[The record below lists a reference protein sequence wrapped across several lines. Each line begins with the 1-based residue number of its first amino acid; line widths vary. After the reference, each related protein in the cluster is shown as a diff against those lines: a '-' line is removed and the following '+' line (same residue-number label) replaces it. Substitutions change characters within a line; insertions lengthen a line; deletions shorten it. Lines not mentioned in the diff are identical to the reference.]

1 MDRMFLDRNE
11 RLQFPESERDAISA
25 VSVVI
30 PAFNEVD
37 AVESQVGDIRT
48 ALEAAGI
55 THEIIVVDDCSS
67 DGTGAAVLRS
77 GARLIQHAE
86 NKGYGAALK
95 TGILAARNEIIVIID
110 ADGTYPAQEIP
121 CLLERLKT
129 ADMVVGARVG
139 ESVKINWSRRPAKWF
154 LRQLAQWI
162 ADRPIPDLNSG
173 MRVFRR
179 DCVMQYFPLLSNRF
193 SFTTTVTLAYLSDD
207 YKLDYCPIDYYP
219 RIGKSKIIA
228 WHFLDFLILIIRMS
242 MMFNPLRIFTPLA
255 LFFGGLG
262 VLKTIYDI
270 LSLFARSSTRG
281 LELLVQPVLSTSA
294 VLLLFVGLQ
303 FLMIGMVADGV
314 IRRIAQA
321 SRPKFPSFS
330 STSYEIGPEAG
341 SIQDFTGEVIPEEG
355 KAEHG

>member
-1 MDRMFLDRNE
+1 
-11 RLQFPESERDAISA
+11 
-25 VSVVI
+25 
-30 PAFNEVD
+30 
-37 AVESQVGDIRT
+37 
-48 ALEAAGI
+48 
-55 THEIIVVDDCSS
+55 
-67 DGTGAAVLRS
+67 
-77 GARLIQHAE
+77 
-86 NKGYGAALK
+86 
-95 TGILAARNEIIVIID
+95 
-110 ADGTYPAQEIP
+110 
-121 CLLERLKT
+121 
-129 ADMVVGARVG
+129 MVVGARVG
-139 ESVKINWSRRPAKWF
+139 ALVNNSWSRRPAKWF

-173 MRVFRR
+173 LRFFRR

-270 LSLFARSSTRG
+270 ISLFARSSTRG

-321 SRPKFPSFS
+321 SRPRVPSFS
-330 STSYEIGPEAG
+330 NTSYEIAPDVGM
-341 SIQDFTGEVIPEEG
+341 IHTLTGEVVPEEG
-355 KAEHG
+355 KAANG